1 MHRLIVVGGGAGGLE
16 LATQLGDRFGAK
28 RTHQQMNIT
37 LLDRNPTHVWKPLL
51 HEVAAGSMDPH
62 SHQLDYAA
70 QAYLHGFR
78 FKQGALSG
86 IDRTRKI
93 IFVDPVHDND
103 GLELWPARIFQYDT
117 LVIAV
122 GSTTHF
128 FGVAGAEE
136 HALALDTV
144 EQAECFR
151 RRLITAAMG
160 AGSTAAA
167 ERPRKINIAIV
178 GGGATGVELAA
189 KLRSTADVLS
199 VYGLQHLHPYEDIG
213 ITLIESGPRVLPALS
228 ERVSKAVAQILVQ
241 RSVNIMSGEHVVE
254 VTAKSLRTRSGKAV
268 SADIAVWAA
277 GIKAPAVL
285 SKLDGLNVSVA
296 GQLFVRQ
303 TLQTDGD
310 DNIFALGDCACC
322 PISDTGRTVPPRAQ
336 AAHQQA
342 SFLVKAISRR
352 LSGRDIL
359 GFQYR
364 DLGSFVSL
372 GHDSAVGSGLA
383 SGSLF
388 IGGLLA
394 RVMYKSLY
402 RMHVA
407 ALHGWPRMLLNTLSH
422 RLRRTTAPHVK
433 LH

>member
-1 MHRLIVVGGGAGGLE
+1 MSQPYTAAVTLIALLVYFYTVG
-16 LATQLGDRFGAK
+16 
-28 RTHQQMNIT
+28 
-37 LLDRNPTHVWKPLL
+37 
-51 HEVAAGSMDPH
+51 
-62 SHQLDYAA
+62 
-70 QAYLHGFR
+70 
-78 FKQGALSG
+78 
-86 IDRTRKI
+86 
-93 IFVDPVHDND
+93 
-103 GLELWPARIFQYDT
+103 
-117 LVIAV
+117 AV
-122 GSTTHF
+122 GR
-128 FGVAGAEE
+128 A
-136 HALALDTV
+136 
-144 EQAECFR
+144 R
-151 RRLITAAMG
+151 
-160 AGSTAAA
+160 
-167 ERPRKINIAIV
+167 
-178 GGGATGVELAA
+178 
-189 KLRSTADVLS
+189 
-199 VYGLQHLHPYEDIG
+199 
-213 ITLIESGPRVLPALS
+213 
-228 ERVSKAVAQILVQ
+228 AQY
-241 RSVNIMSGEHVVE
+241 
-254 VTAKSLRTRSGKAV
+254 
-268 SADIAVWAA
+268 